1 MKEVAQASLMRL
13 KTDYIDLFYQ
23 HRVDPEKTIEEVAG
37 AVKDLIEEGR
47 SHRSRNNPSTSFQI
61 LSL

>member
-1 MKEVAQASLMRL
+1 MRL
-13 KTDYIDLFYQ
+13 KTDYMDLFYQ

-47 SHRSRNNPSTSFQI
+47 SHRSRNNPSTSFEI